1 MRSLS
6 NSLRYGAFS
15 LVSLSMLALPSFAQS
30 VSEPLDLTIL
40 STNEENVQF
49 VVIDEK
55 KITPEQ
61 VSADNA
67 SPNGLVQED
76 LTPNNLSLNDF
87 NEAGDNESQSARI
100 DNEDAP
106 TTQPQDTATDN
117 TSLAADQPLEEEEA
131 PKATRIERRTIKD
144 VGLASIG
151 VDQPEEGLD
160 NFDSLLWRGLS
171 VEKALRMIKAV
182 PVSQSSATLRRT
194 SYQVIARQAVPP
206 KGAAEDPMMLLD
218 ARMGFLAR
226 AGRSDGLSQI
236 IRQLPEKDEW
246 QSWREWQIFYDL
258 MMREDEAACNQ
269 AAEKVTTSLDPLWQ
283 KTNLLCQILTGNEA
297 MASFSSDV
305 LKASGLVEDDL
316 FFQLID
322 VLLGRKEG
330 IELAGHEPVSLR
342 NLMV

>member
-6 NSLRYGAFS
+6 NSLRYGAFT
-15 LVSLSMLALPSFAQS
+15 LASLSMLALPSFAQS
-30 VSEPLDLTIL
+30 VAEPLDLTIL

-55 KITPEQ
+55 KIVPEDA
-61 VSADNA
+61 STDNA
-67 SPNGLVQED
+67 SPEE
-76 LTPNNLSLNDF
+76 LTPEDVAPEDVNADNLTFDNLSLTDV
-87 NEAGDNESQSARI
+87 NEAGDNESQSAPI
-100 DNEDAP
+100 VNQDAL
-106 TTQPQDTATDN
+106 TAQLPETITDN
-117 TSLAADQPLEEEEA
+117 TSIVADQPLEEEEA
-131 PKATRIERRTIKD
+131 PKATRIQRRTIKD

-236 IRQLPEKDEW
+236 IRQLPEKEEW
-246 QSWREWQIFYDL
+246 QS
-258 MMREDEAACNQ
+258 
-269 AAEKVTTSLDPLWQ
+269 
-283 KTNLLCQILTGNEA
+283 
-297 MASFSSDV
+297 
-305 LKASGLVEDDL
+305 
-316 FFQLID
+316 
-322 VLLGRKEG
+322 
-330 IELAGHEPVSLR
+330 
-342 NLMV
+342 